1 MPEPTLERVALEDLE
16 AEPHARLF
24 GGDEP
29 RTVRLS
35 LDAGD
40 AVAEHTHPG
49 RTIVCHLLEGTLDLS
64 LDGRTHRLVAGEV
77 ARFSGDQR
85 IAPTAVES
93 ATALLVLAER
103 S

>member
-1 MPEPTLERVALEDLE
+1 MTEPTLDRVALAALE
-16 AEPHARLF
+16 AEPHARPF

-29 RTVRLS
+29 HTVRLS

-49 RTIVCHLLEGTLDLS
+49 RTVVCHLLEGTLDLS
-64 LDGRTHRLVAGEV
+64 LDGETHRLAADEV
-77 ARFSGDQR
+77 ARFSGDR
-85 IAPTAVES
+85 HIAPTAVED

-103 S
+103 P